1 MLRDMNDIVKAFK
14 RSNKQTSEAMDP
26 VQVLF
31 GEVTSIAPLKVLVE
45 QRLPLEEEQ
54 LILTRAV
61 RDHEVEMTVDH
72 VTEETSG
79 GSGEAAYAFHSH
91 QYKGRKTFLV
101 HNGLV
106 IGDIVKLLR
115 VQGGQQYVLFDKE

>member
-1 MLRDMNDIVKAFK
+1 MLRNMNDIV
-14 RSNKQTSEAMDP
+14 RSIKKSSKETSAAMDP

-31 GEVTSIAPLKVLVE
+31 GEVTSIAPLKIMVE

-72 VTEETSG
+72 LTEEVSG
-79 GSGEAAYAFHSH
+79 GGGEAAYASHSH
-91 QYKGRKTFLV
+91 PYKGRKTFLI
-101 HNGLV
+101 HNDLV
-106 IGDIVKLLR
+106 VGDIVKLLR
-115 VQGGQQYVLFDKE
+115 VQGAQQYVVFDKE